1 MRRIIVSPEVIT
13 ALTAFNLPRESLL
26 AILNRLHDYLPENEG
41 QFRSDRD
48 PVDPDTLFR
57 YTHSLQVGGRWRL
70 FVFSVCDSISPD
82 HFFVE
87 GVVAT

>member
-1 MRRIIVSPEVIT
+1 MRHIIVSLEVVN
-13 ALTAFNLPRESLL
+13 ALVAFNLPRDSLL
-26 AILNRLHDYLPENEG
+26 AILNRLHEYLPANES

-57 YTHSLQVGGRWRL
+57 YTHSLEVGGRWRL

-87 GVVAT
+87 GVVST